1 MKSLYLLVD
10 CCTVLIPFVFS
21 FHPKLKFYK
30 HFKPFFIANMITAFL
45 FICWDILFTKIG
57 VWGFN
62 PDYVLGIYF
71 FNLPLEEILFFICI
85 PYACVFTYH
94 CLNLFFQIRWASK
107 TQNIF
112 VISISSLLLCFGIY
126 FHAKLY
132 TASTCISLGI
142 ILLLITYLAKIKWL
156 ARLVMIYPILLIPFF
171 IVNGILTGSGL
182 PQPIVWYNNAENI
195 GIRLWTI
202 PVEDIFYGFE
212 LMLINVY
219 LYEMLKHTFN
229 VQLKKEDEQ
238 AI

>member
-1 MKSLYLLVD
+1 M
-10 CCTVLIPFVFS
+10 
-21 FHPKLKFYK
+21 
-30 HFKPFFIANMITAFL
+30 
-45 FICWDILFTKIG
+45 G

-94 CLNLFFQIRWASK
+94 CLNLFFQIQWRSK

-112 VISISSLLLCFGIY
+112 VVSLSTLLLGSGIFY
-126 FHAKLY
+126 HTKLY

-142 ILLLITYLAKIKWL
+142 ILLLMTYLAKIKWL
-156 ARLVMIYPILLIPFF
+156 AKLVMIYPILLIPFF

-219 LYEMLKHTFN
+219 LYEMLQHKFN
-229 VQLKKEDEQ
+229 AHLKTEDEQ
-238 AI
+238 AN